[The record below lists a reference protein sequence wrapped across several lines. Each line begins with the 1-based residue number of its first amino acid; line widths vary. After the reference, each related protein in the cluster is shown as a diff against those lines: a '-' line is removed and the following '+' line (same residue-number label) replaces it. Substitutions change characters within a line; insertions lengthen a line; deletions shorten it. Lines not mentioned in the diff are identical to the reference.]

1 MLFFGDGDIKC
12 VEDDPDECGD
22 GPHLFDCCLFFF
34 CFPLV
39 WHYFFSFALAK
50 FPHTP
55 CTYCIEYLNFR
66 NLHGHFEN
74 IFIGTWNTFDGTRAA
89 LIANDGCGR

>member
-34 CFPLV
+34 LFSISLALFFFFCFSKISS
-39 WHYFFSFALAK
+39 HAL
-50 FPHTP
+50 HIL
-55 CTYCIEYLNFR
+55 Y
-66 NLHGHFEN
+66 
-74 IFIGTWNTFDGTRAA
+74 
-89 LIANDGCGR
+89 